1 MLLSRPGVDS
11 SKSRGRRRGEKM
23 GLQELWKYFHKIDGN
38 VCTQWTVPHPA
49 RPDNQFLQVREEGLS
64 RLPPT
69 SWRPTPPFSLS
80 TQRNVPFA
88 SASLAASA
96 AKSQEH
102 TCPAYLNSLQV
113 LGGTLREIVVNLS
126 CFGFVFWSP
135 PGRSPPSRFPVL
147 AGGSGRDAQPQ
158 QPHQAHQPL
167 HMCACSGLLC
177 YAWMLE
183 PGILLLALTAPTWST
198 PPIPRE
204 MVTGSPRTHSGT
216 HGKNLTLN
224 FFCSL

>member
-1 MLLSRPGVDS
+1 
-11 SKSRGRRRGEKM
+11 M

-126 CFGFVFWSP
+126 CFGFGAP
-135 PGRSPPSRFPVL
+135 
-147 AGGSGRDAQPQ
+147 RDA
-158 QPHQAHQPL
+158 PL
-167 HMCACSGLLC
+167 RPASQFL
-177 YAWMLE
+177 
-183 PGILLLALTAPTWST
+183 
-198 PPIPRE
+198 RE
-204 MVTGSPRTHSGT
+204 GVGETHSPSSRT
-216 HGKNLTLN
+216 RLISLCICAPAQAYFVTLG
-224 FFCSL
+224 CLSPASCCWP